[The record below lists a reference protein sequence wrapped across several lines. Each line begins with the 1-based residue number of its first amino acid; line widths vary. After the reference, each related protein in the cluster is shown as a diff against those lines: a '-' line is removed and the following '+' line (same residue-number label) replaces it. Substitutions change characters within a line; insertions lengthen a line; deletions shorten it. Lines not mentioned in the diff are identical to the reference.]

1 MIQKQNDL
9 FCRFPVPSGT
19 TALLLSVLFMAQLTP
34 LSNQN
39 SSATGQEVLLPT
51 AQEARTQL
59 SGMHSTWAW
68 RKINDFAHKKKWIKW
83 PQIDNKLNA
92 DFEEVSDGN
101 KYWLTS
107 YCVPFLDDS
116 ELPVETQIH
125 LISASVRQRGLW
137 GLELI
142 STACM
147 CTRTFACVKRM
158 SKFSIYPSGNARV
171 GSNFPILSPRF
182 SEFVTS
188 RFSQPWKFSCNQE
201 LRAERKSVRGLKAPL
216 ISLTSCLGTL
226 WVCFQERDSVLFLY
240 GLQWPSLEACL
251 ARERAWETGAAKMRL
266 ARSFW
271 EGWELPCFYFVF
283 LFPN

>member
-1 MIQKQNDL
+1 MTFSADSQCPLGPQPSSSQSSLWLSSLL
-9 FCRFPVPSGT
+9 FLIKTPAPQARRFCYPQPKKPGPSCQEC
-19 TALLLSVLFMAQLTP
+19 TAPEPGGRLMT
-34 LSNQN
+34 
-39 SSATGQEVLLPT
+39 LPT
-51 AQEARTQL
+51 
-59 SGMHSTWAW
+59 
-68 RKINDFAHKKKWIKW
+68 KKKWIKW

-125 LISASVRQRGLW
+125 LISVSVRQRGLW

-271 EGWELPCFYFVF
+271 EGWELPCFYYVF